1 MIWLTVILVS
11 ALAVSLFVK
20 HARLSGPLAFLLG
33 VIVASGPIG
42 HAVLAGAHG
51 VVQFFGGTW

>member
-1 MIWLTVILVS
+1 MIWLTVILCA

-33 VIVASGPIG
+33 VITASGPVG
-42 HAVLAGAHG
+42 HAVLSAAHG
-51 VVQFFGGTW
+51 VVTFFGGTW